1 MKMRETSKRPSGTP
15 MDAALRYLGYRA
27 RTVRE
32 LERYLDEQQFG
43 EYEISQVIERLKE
56 LGLADDTKFAADF
69 IESRLRTKPVSR
81 RHLQEQ
87 LYAHELPQEVIEEAL
102 SAVTDEMEQANATA
116 VAEKYWRQFM
126 ALPDAKR
133 AERVLQRL
141 QGRGFSYGVS
151 LQAVTMLSDAAE
163 GDGA

>member
-1 MKMRETSKRPSGTP
+1 

-56 LGLADDTKFAADF
+56 LGLADDAKFAADF

-87 LYAHELPQEVIEEAL
+87 LYAHELPRR
-102 SAVTDEMEQANATA
+102 SS
-116 VAEKYWRQFM
+116 
-126 ALPDAKR
+126 KR
-133 AERVLQRL
+133 RCP
-141 QGRGFSYGVS
+141 S
-151 LQAVTMLSDAAE
+151 
-163 GDGA
+163 

>member
-1 MKMRETSKRPSGTP
+1 

-56 LGLADDTKFAADF
+56 LGLADDAKFAADF

-81 RHLQEQ
+81 RHLREQ
-87 LYAHELPQEVIEEAL
+87 LHAHELPPEVIEEAL
-102 SAVTDEMEQANATA
+102 SAVTDEVEQANAAA
-116 VAEKYWRQFM
+116 VAEKYWRQFA
-126 ALPDAKR
+126 ALPADKR

-151 LQAVTMLSDAAE
+151 LQAVAPFADAAE
-163 GDGA
+163 GEGI